1 MGRLF
6 PTLFLSVIP
15 LRHTTESGQA
25 HRTLMDKNA
34 VRIKDIAAK
43 ANVSVGTVDRVL
55 HNRGRVSEEV
65 RQKVLTM
72 MQELNYE
79 PNMIA
84 RTLGSNRTYQ
94 LAALQPDHTL
104 DPYWQAPWDG
114 IEKAARELKQYGI
127 NLTSYPYS
135 LTEVGSFLAQAEA
148 ATLARP
154 DGILIAPL
162 FYRESLAFFA
172 RWQQQGIPFVLFN
185 TYIAELPALSYVGQ
199 DSYQSGY
206 LAGKLVQVGQ
216 PQPST
221 FLIAHI
227 AEDLTNSL
235 HITQKERGFRDY
247 FAQLAA
253 AQEVLPPEERARN
266 PYTILSVE
274 LPNPAE
280 PSFARQLNRLLDEE
294 PQLRGIFVST
304 SKAYEIAPYLQA
316 YRRKEIRLVGYDL
329 LERNIHFLREGVI
342 DFLINQNPKKQ
353 GYRGIYA
360 LADLLVFKKEV
371 APLKYLP
378 LDIIT
383 RENLQYYL

>member
-1 MGRLF
+1 MG
-6 PTLFLSVIP
+6 
-15 LRHTTESGQA
+15 
-25 HRTLMDKNA
+25 KNA
-34 VRIKDIAAK
+34 VRIKDIAAR

-55 HNRGRVSEEV
+55 HNRGRVAADV
-65 RQKVLTM
+65 RQKVLAM

-127 NLTSYPYS
+127 ALTTYPYS
-135 LTEVGSFLAQAEA
+135 LTEVASFRAQAEA

-172 RWQQQGIPFVLFN
+172 RWQELGIPFVLFN

-206 LAGKLVQVGQ
+206 LAGKLVQLGQ
-216 PQPST
+216 PCPST

-227 AEDLTNSL
+227 AEDLGNSV

-253 AQEVLPPEERARN
+253 GPAAGERPKN
-266 PYTILSVE
+266 PYPILSVE
-274 LPNPAE
+274 LPNPAD
-280 PSFARQLNRLLDEE
+280 PSFVRLLGRLLAEE
-294 PQLRGIFVST
+294 PELRGIFVST

-316 YRRKEIRLVGYDL
+316 YRREEIRLVGYDL

-353 GYRGIYA
+353 GYRGLYA

-371 APLKYLP
+371 APIKYLP

-383 RENLQYYL
+383 KENLQYYA

>member
-1 MGRLF
+1 MN
-6 PTLFLSVIP
+6 
-15 LRHTTESGQA
+15 
-25 HRTLMDKNA
+25 KNA

-55 HNRGRVSEEV
+55 HNRGRVAEDV
-65 RQKVLTM
+65 RQKVLSM

-114 IEKAARELKQYGI
+114 IEKAARELQQYGV
-127 NLTSYPYS
+127 NLTVYPYS

-148 ATLARP
+148 ATHARP

-162 FYRESLAFFA
+162 FYRESLAFFE

-206 LAGKLVQVGQ
+206 LAGKLVQLGQ

-227 AEDLTNSL
+227 AEDLANSV

-253 AQEVLPPEERARN
+253 TQEELTTEERGHSS
-266 PYTILSVE
+266 YTILSAE
-274 LPNPAE
+274 LPNPAD
-280 PSFARQLNRLLDEE
+280 PAFARQLNRLLDEE

-304 SKAYEIAPYLQA
+304 SKAYEVAPYLQA
-316 YRRKEIRLVGYDL
+316 YHREEIRLVGYDL
-329 LERNIHFLREGVI
+329 LERNIHFVQEGVI

-353 GYRGIYA
+353 GYRGLYA

-383 RENLQYYL
+383 KENVQYYM

>member
-1 MGRLF
+1 M
-6 PTLFLSVIP
+6 SK
-15 LRHTTESGQA
+15 H
-25 HRTLMDKNA
+25 A
-34 VRIKDIAAK
+34 VRIKDIAAR

-55 HNRGRVSEEV
+55 HNRGRVAEDV
-65 RQKVLTM
+65 RQKVLAM

-79 PNMIA
+79 PNLIA
-84 RTLGSNRTYQ
+84 RTLGSNRTYR
-94 LAALQPDHTL
+94 LATLQPDHTL

-114 IEKAARELKQYGI
+114 IAKAGRELKQYGVS
-127 NLTSYPYS
+127 LTPYPYS
-135 LTEVGSFLAQAEA
+135 LTEVASFRAQAEA
-148 ATLARP
+148 ATEARP

-172 RWQQQGIPFVLFN
+172 RWQELGIPFVLFN
-185 TYIAELPALSYVGQ
+185 TYIAGLPALSYVGQ

-206 LAGKLVQVGQ
+206 LAGKLVQLGQ

-227 AEDLTNSL
+227 AEDLGNSL
-235 HITQKERGFRDY
+235 HISQKERGFRDY

-253 AQEVLPPEERARN
+253 GGAPEPAAGERPRPPY
-266 PYTILSVE
+266 PILSAE
-274 LPNPAE
+274 LPNPAD
-280 PSFARQLNRLLDEE
+280 PAFGRQLGRLLDEE
-294 PQLRGIFVST
+294 PELRGIFVST

-316 YRRKEIRLVGYDL
+316 YRREEIRLVGYDL
-329 LERNIHFLREGVI
+329 LERNLHFLREGVI

-353 GYRGIYA
+353 GYRGVYA
-360 LADLLVFKKEV
+360 LADLLVFKQDV

-383 RENLQYYL
+383 KENLEYYA